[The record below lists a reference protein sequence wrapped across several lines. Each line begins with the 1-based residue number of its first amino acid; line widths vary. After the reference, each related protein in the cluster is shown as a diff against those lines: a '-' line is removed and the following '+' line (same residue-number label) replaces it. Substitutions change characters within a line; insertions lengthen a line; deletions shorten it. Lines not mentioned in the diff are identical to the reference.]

1 MTFKLLTATVSWQ
14 RPELC
19 KTMIKSFL
27 ETVFIAQLFIYI
39 CDDDPFV
46 DEYEKLI
53 KEFPEVLFAIGPHLY
68 IAEVSNT
75 LRHNFDAE
83 YYQMVN
89 DDHLFIEKGW
99 DTEMVAELD
108 KYGGWRLAACYMPEE
123 LMIGDKTALGP
134 SEPFE
139 DFIPLNAPTAEI
151 FSKKIIDVLGFY
163 NVPGF
168 KQYGCDGYIMELGE
182 DLGGILPFCGKI
194 LHNCWHGLN
203 RMELDKTAR
212 ETYFEK
218 HIHAGNGYGVW
229 QHLRPLAKE
238 KFKKAKEKE
247 YERQKNA

>member
-1 MTFKLLTATVSWQ
+1 MTIKLLTATVSWQ

-19 KTMIKSFL
+19 RTMIKSFL
-27 ETVFIAQLFIYI
+27 KTSSIAQLFIYI
-39 CDDDPFV
+39 CEDDIYV
-46 DEYEKLI
+46 EEYKKLI
-53 KEFPEVLFAIGPHLY
+53 KEFPKVLFTIGRHLF

-75 LRHNFDAE
+75 LRLNFDAE

-89 DDHLFIEKGW
+89 DDHLFIGKGW
-99 DTEMVAELD
+99 DVDMVTELD
-108 KYGGWRLAACYMPEE
+108 KHDGWRLAACYMPEE
-123 LMIGDKTALGP
+123 LMVGDKNALGP
-134 SEPFE
+134 SEPRE
-139 DFIPLNAPTAEI
+139 NFIPINAPTAEI

-218 HIHAGNGYGVW
+218 HIHDSNGNALW
-229 QHLRPLAKE
+229 NKIRPMIKEKFKLAKE
-238 KFKKAKEKE
+238 KDG
-247 YERQKNA
+247 R